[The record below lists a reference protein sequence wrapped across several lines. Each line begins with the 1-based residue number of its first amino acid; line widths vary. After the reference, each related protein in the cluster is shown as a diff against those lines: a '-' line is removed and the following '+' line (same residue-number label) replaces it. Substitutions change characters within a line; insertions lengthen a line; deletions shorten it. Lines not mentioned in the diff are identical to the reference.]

1 MPSAFPP
8 FGDEEGDDVDDG
20 AARPRRR
27 LLDSP
32 RQGGGAPRMRG
43 RENSED
49 EVVISEFP
57 YVAAAAAADRRSR
70 GALQRQVK
78 PHITL
83 QFDSLMR
90 KYLKKQPAQ
99 QTLWTLQLSIA
110 ESGDEE
116 EGGGLD
122 LQPRNH
128 TDRPPSPPP
137 PSQRRPPPP
146 LTPPPAAAATAARG
160 PTRNPRSIVVRKTHL
175 DKLLWISKL
184 ISIIS
189 FF

>member
-20 AARPRRR
+20 AARPRSR

-32 RQGGGAPRMRG
+32 RQGGGGPRLRA

-57 YVAAAAAADRRSR
+57 YVPAAAAADRRSR
-70 GALQRQVK
+70 GGALQRQVK

-90 KYLKKQPAQ
+90 
-99 QTLWTLQLSIA
+99 
-110 ESGDEE
+110 
-116 EGGGLD
+116 
-122 LQPRNH
+122 
-128 TDRPPSPPP
+128 
-137 PSQRRPPPP
+137 
-146 LTPPPAAAATAARG
+146 
-160 PTRNPRSIVVRKTHL
+160 
-175 DKLLWISKL
+175 
-184 ISIIS
+184 
-189 FF
+189 